1 MGWGNSRQR
10 ANQLFN
16 HLSEPIKAEL
26 EDISDNYAQIK
37 TRLIEEYGTADRIIS
52 GIVKA
57 LVKSKITNC

>member
-1 MGWGNSRQR
+1 MGWGNSRQK

-16 HLSEPIKAEL
+16 QLSEPIKAEL

>member
-16 HLSEPIKAEL
+16 QLSEPIKAEL

-52 GIVKA
+52 DIVKA
-57 LVKSKITNC
+57 LVKSKITNF

>member
-1 MGWGNSRQR
+1 MGWGNSRQK

-16 HLSEPIKAEL
+16 QLSEPIKAEL

-52 GIVKA
+52 DIVKA
-57 LVKSKITNC
+57 LVKSKITNF